1 MDLLGGGLNHP
12 MELSFSCNSRTLAQ
26 LLDCGGMMDMNKQC
40 MGNVNYLVHLH
51 ERIYLVHL
59 HEDYYMKVLP
69 DYTYLVK

>member
-1 MDLLGGGLNHP
+1 

-51 ERIYLVHL
+51 EKIYLVHLHDRIYLVHL